1 MSAATDIPVPPV
13 AGLELVVG
21 VATAPA
27 LAARL
32 QAVLERDGSI
42 VAAAAANPVD
52 LAFRFLEE
60 RQPHVAVIS
69 AGPGLERSLRMLA
82 RVMPSTRTVV
92 LVRDRS
98 AAQVDAALRLGCDA
112 AVLESEAPI
121 VLPATVRSV
130 VLGQSSVPR
139 EVRAVLRDQL
149 PLTRRERELLCCA
162 VERLSVPE
170 AASHLGLSTRAV
182 RQHGATAL
190 AKLKTDR
197 SDAAST
203 DGAVPGNGWA
213 STAGQRTRSSNG
225 GRT

>member
-21 VATAPA
+21 VAAPPA

-32 QAVLERDGSI
+32 RTVLERDGTI
-42 VAAAAANPVD
+42 VVAAASDPVD
-52 LAFRFLEE
+52 LAFRFLDD

-69 AGPGLERSLRMLA
+69 AGPALQHSLRMLA

-98 AAQVDAALRLGCDA
+98 VAQVDAALKLGCDA
-112 AVLESEAPI
+112 AVLESEAPM
-121 VLPATVRSV
+121 VLPTTVRSV

-139 EVRAVLRDQL
+139 EIRAILRDQL
-149 PLTRRERELLCCA
+149 PLTRREHQLLCDA
-162 VERLSVPE
+162 VDALSVAE
-170 AASHLGLSTRAV
+170 TAVRHGVSARAV
-182 RQHGATAL
+182 RQQGASAL
-190 AKLKTDR
+190 AKLKTD
-197 SDAAST
+197 SIDAASR
-203 DGAVPGNGWA
+203 DGAAPGRGRT
-213 STAGQRTRSSNG
+213 STAGQSTRSSHG